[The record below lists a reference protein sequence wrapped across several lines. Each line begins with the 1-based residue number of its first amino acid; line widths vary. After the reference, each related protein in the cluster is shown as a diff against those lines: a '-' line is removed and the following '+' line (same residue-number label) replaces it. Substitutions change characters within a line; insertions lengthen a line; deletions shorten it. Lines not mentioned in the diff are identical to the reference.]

1 MVCEHCKHEYQD
13 TAAVRRDLSMRSSYR
28 SLNPHPIRGHKSY
41 EYPAYAVWWIP
52 WFTIAKEWIEANEA
66 KNSGNIEPLK
76 QFVQKRKAQTWQNEI
91 TSDLPEISVGD
102 FSKSEFLE
110 GQKIDGEHRRF
121 LCVDKQRDHFWAIVR
136 AFRVDGSSMLLH
148 ESRPLTW
155 ETIDAIQSQFEIQS
169 RCVVIDAGYDTPL
182 VYEQCARRNWTASHG
197 SGQDGFYHMEGGRR
211 TRRFVSKIEGAQAG
225 SDGLKCAY
233 FFYSNEKVKD
243 KLASLRQPDA
253 TLKWEVP
260 KDVSDNY
267 RKQMLSEM
275 KKDIVNAKTKQ
286 VEQRWVRIGGR
297 PNHLWDCEC
306 IAIASAMLA
315 GVLPVGSEA

>member
-1 MVCEHCKHEYQD
+1 
-13 TAAVRRDLSMRSSYR
+13 
-28 SLNPHPIRGHKSY
+28 
-41 EYPAYAVWWIP
+41 
-52 WFTIAKEWIEANEA
+52 
-66 KNSGNIEPLK
+66 
-76 QFVQKRKAQTWQNEI
+76 
-91 TSDLPEISVGD
+91 
-102 FSKSEFLE
+102 
-110 GQKIDGEHRRF
+110 
-121 LCVDKQRDHFWAIVR
+121 
-136 AFRVDGSSMLLH
+136 
-148 ESRPLTW
+148 
-155 ETIDAIQSQFEIQS
+155 
-169 RCVVIDAGYDTPL
+169 
-182 VYEQCARRNWTASHG
+182 
-197 SGQDGFYHMEGGRR
+197 MEGGRR

-243 KLASLRQPDA
+243 KLASLRQPEA

-315 GVLPVGSEA
+315 GVLPVGAEA